1 MSTEFSDVSLLTVR
15 PTLRQTQIATGVALT
30 LLAGLGASTPFADT
44 PLPRIDSF
52 IPAVESVVILTDFIT
67 SILLFSQSRIARSR
81 ALLALA
87 CGYLFTSLIVVSHIL
102 TFPGAFSPGGLF
114 GAGLQTAGWL
124 YVFWHLGLATAIVV
138 YAFLKNGESEVDPAR
153 TESSHSIALGGA
165 IAISVALGLT
175 VLVTAGQQI
184 LPAVFV
190 DPMNLAP
197 LARYILAFNGLVC
210 AVALAGLW
218 GQRQRSALDLWL
230 MVVTLALISEVVSNA
245 LLISARFTFGW
256 YASRLFAI
264 ATSTIVLT
272 ILIQET
278 VMLYGRMAR
287 SNATLL
293 RERKNKLLNLEA
305 LAGAIRHEVGQPLA
319 AAGLNAQAVE
329 LFLNQTPPELNGARS
344 AAEDI
349 VSATHRVSEVLD
361 DIQGL
366 FGKAR
371 HEPVPIDLNEVA
383 LEALRSLD
391 AELKAH
397 KVVADVELTADLPPV
412 IGQPGQLQEVM
423 GNLVQNAIDAMQT
436 VNDRRR
442 ELKLRTE
449 RRGDASVEV
458 TIADTGP
465 GIDTEKSDEIFE
477 AFFTTKATGMGLGL
491 AICRMI
497 IERHGGEL
505 SVSQASP
512 HGAIFRMTLP
522 QSNRALPD
530 IAAGPLQPRLSQSP
544 GLATLSI

>member
-1 MSTEFSDVSLLTVR
+1 
-15 PTLRQTQIATGVALT
+15 
-30 LLAGLGASTPFADT
+30 
-44 PLPRIDSF
+44 
-52 IPAVESVVILTDFIT
+52 
-67 SILLFSQSRIARSR
+67 
-81 ALLALA
+81 
-87 CGYLFTSLIVVSHIL
+87 
-102 TFPGAFSPGGLF
+102 
-114 GAGLQTAGWL
+114 
-124 YVFWHLGLATAIVV
+124 
-138 YAFLKNGESEVDPAR
+138 
-153 TESSHSIALGGA
+153 
-165 IAISVALGLT
+165 
-175 VLVTAGQQI
+175 
-184 LPAVFV
+184 
-190 DPMNLAP
+190 

-210 AVALAGLW
+210 VVALAGLW
-218 GQRQRSALDLWL
+218 GQRRRSALDLWL

-264 ATSTIVLT
+264 ATSAIVLT
-272 ILIQET
+272 VLIQET

-397 KVVADVELTADLPPV
+397 KVVAHVELTADLPPV

-423 GNLVQNAIDAMQT
+423 GNLIQNAIDAMQT

-442 ELKLRTE
+442 ELKLKTG

-458 TIADTGP
+458 TMADTGP

-505 SVSQASP
+505 SVSQGSP